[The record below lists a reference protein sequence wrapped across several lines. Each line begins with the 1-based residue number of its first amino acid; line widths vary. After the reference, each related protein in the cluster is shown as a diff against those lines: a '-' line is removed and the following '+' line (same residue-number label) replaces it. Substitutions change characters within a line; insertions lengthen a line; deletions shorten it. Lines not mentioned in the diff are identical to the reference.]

1 MLERLR
7 HSLALRLALQYA
19 LLFAIGSGLLFGVL
33 YWTLA
38 TSLNARELAALEKQT
53 RSLATAFDRGTPG
66 DVIDSVRTSPSPEM
80 KDAFV
85 RLISPDGVV
94 AFVKLPDDWI
104 ETEVKAIPFG
114 PYTLNQEVRT
124 ERIPQNALHDYTI
137 ATFRWPSGYQL
148 QVGRL
153 LDSRAV
159 LLAPLRRAFART
171 SAVALVLAFAVGTLL
186 AWRATR
192 PLRLVSDTARRIIS
206 TGDLA
211 ARVPDFAG
219 RGELAQLA
227 TQFNTLLDKNVALLR
242 AMREALDNVAHDLR
256 TPLTRLRGAAELALT
271 RADAGPAATR
281 EALAGC
287 VEQADDVL
295 RLLRALMEISEAEAG
310 MLRLEKTCCDLGDLA
325 RGATGLYTEVAEG
338 RRQRLAFESTGPV
351 PVVGDVTRL
360 RQAAANLIDNALKYT
375 PDGGSV
381 TVTTA
386 TCDSTAVLE
395 VRDTG
400 PGVPPVEQSRIW
412 ERLYRGDTSRSQRG
426 LGLGLSLVRAIVEA
440 HGGKVEVSNVPGGGG
455 AIFTLRLPLATAAQA
470 S

>member
-19 LLFAIGSGLLFGVL
+19 LLFALGSGFLFGVL

-38 TSLNARELAALEKQT
+38 GSLSARELGALEKQT
-53 RSLATAFDRGTPG
+53 RALAEEFARAPG
-66 DVIDSVRTSPSPEM
+66 DFISRVKNNPSPEM
-80 KDAFV
+80 AAAFV
-85 RLISPDGVV
+85 RIV
-94 AFVKLPDDWI
+94 APNGTVQAEKFPNDWVETQVKS
-104 ETEVKAIPFG
+104 IPFG
-114 PYTLNQEVRT
+114 PFTLNQEVPT
-124 ERIPQNALHDYTI
+124 VRIPQNALRDYSI
-137 ATFRWPSGYQL
+137 ATFRWTDGWQL

-153 LDSRAV
+153 MDSQTV
-159 LLAPLRRAFART
+159 LLAPLRRAFALT
-171 SAVALVLAFAVGTLL
+171 GAGALVLAFAAGTLL

-192 PLRLVSDTARRIIS
+192 PLRLVSDTARRIIA

-211 ARVPDFAG
+211 ARVPGPSG
-219 RGELAQLA
+219 RGELDQLA
-227 TQFNTLLDKNVALLR
+227 AQFNTLLDKNAALLR

-256 TPLTRLRGAAELALT
+256 TPLTGLRGAAELALT
-271 RADAGPAATR
+271 RADASPAAAR

-287 VEQADDVL
+287 VEQADEVL

-310 MLRLEKTCCDLGDLA
+310 MLRLEKTACDLGDLA
-325 RGATGLYTEVAEG
+325 RGAAGLYTEVAEG
-338 RRQRLAFESTGPV
+338 RRQRLAFESAGPV
-351 PVVGDVTRL
+351 PVVGDATRL

-381 TVTTA
+381 TVTA
-386 TCDSTAVLE
+386 AVRDGAAVLE

-400 PGVPPVEQSRIW
+400 PGVPPDEQPRIW

-440 HGGKVEVSNVPGGGG
+440 HGGRAEVSNVPGGG
-455 AIFTLRLPLATAAQA
+455 AVFALRLPLAAAR
-470 S
+470 